1 MFGADIYLKPL
12 HTSIADI
19 YKVFYLLLCC
29 LKGMWVHPY
38 IVTPAKLAPDFGI
51 QVQLWSEN
59 DAITSWFRLIF
70 PSDHSILKDESQK
83 RETSEMNLKKQEN
96 CELRFI
102 YLSEQ
107 S

>member
-1 MFGADIYLKPL
+1 MGDAMGKSR
-12 HTSIADI
+12 HTPWLDNFSGQWCATGD
-19 YKVFYLLLCC
+19 
-29 LKGMWVHPY
+29 
-38 IVTPAKLAPDFGI
+38 
-51 QVQLWSEN
+51 
-59 DAITSWFRLIF
+59 
-70 PSDHSILKDESQK
+70 LKDVSQK

>member
-1 MFGADIYLKPL
+1 MAARIDKIVISELAATEWSRDGRDNEDDREQKKMSKRQKQKMSWARQVASIKMISAKAPGWARLREADEANPTL
-12 HTSIADI
+12 
-19 YKVFYLLLCC
+19 
-29 LKGMWVHPY
+29 M
-38 IVTPAKLAPDFGI
+38 
-51 QVQLWSEN
+51 E
-59 DAITSWFRLIF
+59 
-70 PSDHSILKDESQK
+70 QK

>member
-1 MFGADIYLKPL
+1 MGRKNGSPGQTWSMEIKENEEERENVVIGAP
-12 HTSIADI
+12 
-19 YKVFYLLLCC
+19 
-29 LKGMWVHPY
+29 
-38 IVTPAKLAPDFGI
+38 
-51 QVQLWSEN
+51 
-59 DAITSWFRLIF
+59 
-70 PSDHSILKDESQK
+70 LKDESQK

>member
-1 MFGADIYLKPL
+1 MVD
-12 HTSIADI
+12 
-19 YKVFYLLLCC
+19 
-29 LKGMWVHPY
+29 
-38 IVTPAKLAPDFGI
+38 APH
-51 QVQLWSEN
+51 
-59 DAITSWFRLIF
+59 ALIREQGR
-70 PSDHSILKDESQK
+70 PGNTTCLKDESQK

>member
-1 MFGADIYLKPL
+1 MREADEANPTL
-12 HTSIADI
+12 
-19 YKVFYLLLCC
+19 
-29 LKGMWVHPY
+29 M
-38 IVTPAKLAPDFGI
+38 
-51 QVQLWSEN
+51 E
-59 DAITSWFRLIF
+59 
-70 PSDHSILKDESQK
+70 QK

>member
-1 MFGADIYLKPL
+1 MGRKKGSPGQTWSMEIKENKEERENVVIGAP
-12 HTSIADI
+12 
-19 YKVFYLLLCC
+19 
-29 LKGMWVHPY
+29 
-38 IVTPAKLAPDFGI
+38 
-51 QVQLWSEN
+51 
-59 DAITSWFRLIF
+59 
-70 PSDHSILKDESQK
+70 LKDESQK

>member
-1 MFGADIYLKPL
+1 MGRKKGSSGQTWPMEIKENEEERENVVIGAP
-12 HTSIADI
+12 
-19 YKVFYLLLCC
+19 
-29 LKGMWVHPY
+29 
-38 IVTPAKLAPDFGI
+38 
-51 QVQLWSEN
+51 
-59 DAITSWFRLIF
+59 
-70 PSDHSILKDESQK
+70 LKDESQK